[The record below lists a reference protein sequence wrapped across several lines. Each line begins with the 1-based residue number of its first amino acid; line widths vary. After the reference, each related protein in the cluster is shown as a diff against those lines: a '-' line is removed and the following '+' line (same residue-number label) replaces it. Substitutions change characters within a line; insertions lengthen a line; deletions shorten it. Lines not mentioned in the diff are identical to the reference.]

1 MIEWND
7 YLANLLSSDKEFESL
22 TISLEEGHFTTII
35 PPIVKASVIMLDKMI
50 EKQGKRNA
58 LVFPEKTQS
67 IFIFILMK
75 LFHNISSGKIKSKY
89 DPTNFSIGE
98 HLKVGNAVVEY
109 LGTEIRDGKKCIIIK
124 LADLLRCSAPI
135 EYLPIFQKA
144 NTNRRLSKYAQY
156 FAEKKLAT
164 EGLNPSANGNVN
176 LIHAAEMKTHMDSS
190 IFAMTSVAGAK
201 EQVSTCRICGKKVTD
216 VFFLGQSDYEGNI
229 SNIGPGQFAGIPAIV
244 YASDL
249 YAINAAAE
257 NHNPIQ
263 SIIIDGSNMG
273 ALVNQ
278 LDALDELLH
287 LDVPVVCI
295 TDVANSFELEQLS
308 IRGFNIWRWDGNSIT
323 DQLYGA
329 TSLSSDQKI
338 VNCAKQDVQ
347 YLKITGEEISDVMQ
361 ALAKHRKET
370 EEQSPQV
377 MKLFEKLNFLTFAAL
392 RETAPF
398 SDVEINLAQQAL
410 TECYAILQKEST
422 YMDESAYMDY
432 NNAIIILKQIY
443 SAKHVLQKVEV
454 LKKYLQEHSIPKVY
468 LVIPEKA
475 SKPRIQNFWT
485 NWRLQ
490 HFVKTKIIVMLPSEY
505 NAVSTTDVDITIICG
520 WMKRAIMRKII
531 FSYNTSQYIVM
542 LYDYENR
549 WKNYDARKWT
559 KALDNTGNKRIIE
572 KSFSSDLL
580 EVSTIKYEKTSPAAE
595 TEDNSDELGEIEL
608 ILRENKFRQYVNGG
622 IHSGSELVSAIPVS
636 FVGAYLAFYRSG
648 HKVVSVT
655 KIILADSEKI
665 ESKLPYE
672 LQTGDFIVVREADK
686 DLIKE
691 IADVALSNSGKI
703 EMRELATKWREALEI
718 ELLFTT
724 LEDFYEKLKNAGCDK
739 GLPTVRRWI
748 EDEDVI
754 SPHSKNDLQLIAEV
768 TQNEMLLE
776 LIDKIFDAAQEVR
789 KAHVLAGRKLSDQ
802 LKQTLAA
809 ELKKYG
815 EIDPFNFWEPINIEI
830 DGIGNV
836 KVLKIIDIGSEIE
849 ISSADTNR
857 LIEE

>member
-22 TISLEEGHFTTII
+22 TISLEEGHLTTII

-50 EKQGKRNA
+50 EKQGKRNV

-75 LFHNISSGKIKSKY
+75 LFHNISSGKIKSNY

-98 HLKVGNAVVEY
+98 RLKVGNAVVEY
-109 LGTEIRDGKKCIIIK
+109 LGTEVRDGKTCIIIK
-124 LADLLRCSAPI
+124 LADLCSCSAPI

-144 NTNRRLSKYAQY
+144 NTHRRLSKYAQY
-156 FAEKKLAT
+156 FAAKKLAT
-164 EGLNPSANGNVN
+164 EGLNLSTNGNVN

-190 IFAMTSVAGAK
+190 IFAMTSVAAAK

-216 VFFLGQSDYEGNI
+216 IFFLGQSDYEGNI
-229 SNIGPGQFAGIPAIV
+229 SNIGPGQLAGIPAIV

-263 SIIIDGSNMG
+263 SIIIDGSNIG

-278 LDALDELLH
+278 LDALDELLN
-287 LDVPVVCI
+287 LEVPVVCI

-308 IRGFNIWRWDGNSIT
+308 IRGFNIWRWDGDSIT

-338 VNCAKQDVQ
+338 RNCAKQNVQ

-377 MKLFEKLNFLTFAAL
+377 MKLFEKLNSLTFAAL
-392 RETAPF
+392 RETVPF
-398 SDVEINLAQQAL
+398 SDVELNLAQQTL
-410 TECYAILQKEST
+410 TECDAILQKESS
-422 YMDESAYMDY
+422 YMDALAYMDY
-432 NNAIIILKQIY
+432 ANAITILKQIY
-443 SAKHVLQKVEV
+443 SAKHVLQKVEA

-468 LVIPEKA
+468 LVVPEKA
-475 SKPRIQNFWT
+475 SKSRIQNFWT
-485 NWRLQ
+485 NWCLQ
-490 HFVKTKIIVMLPSEY
+490 HFVKTKIIVILPSEY
-505 NAVSTTDVDITIICG
+505 YAVSNTDVDITIICG

-542 LYDYENR
+542 LYEYENR

-580 EVSTIKYEKTSPAAE
+580 EVSTIKYKKTAPAAK

-636 FVGAYLAFYRSG
+636 FVGGYLAFYRTG

-655 KIILADSEKI
+655 KIILADFEKI

-776 LIDKIFDAAQEVR
+776 LLDKIFDAAQEVR

-809 ELKKYG
+809 ELKNYG

>member
-7 YLANLLSSDKEFESL
+7 YLANLLSADKEFESL
-22 TISLEEGHFTTII
+22 TFSLENSCSTSSI
-35 PPIVKASVIMLDKMI
+35 PPIVKASVIMLEKMI
-50 EKQGKRNA
+50 EKQGKRNVV
-58 LVFPEKTQS
+58 VFPDNQS
-67 IFIFILMK
+67 ISIFILMM
-75 LFHNISSGKIKSKY
+75 LFHNIYSGKIKSNY
-89 DPTNFSIGE
+89 NPTNFSVGE
-98 HLKVGNAVVEY
+98 RLKVGNAVVEY
-109 LGTEIRDGKKCIIIK
+109 LGAEIREGNQCIIIK
-124 LADLLRCSAPI
+124 LADCISSAPMK
-135 EYLPIFQKA
+135 YLPIFQKA
-144 NTNRRLSKYAQY
+144 NTNRRLSKYKQY
-156 FAEKKLAT
+156 FESKELASKGIDLST
-164 EGLNPSANGNVN
+164 KNTHAYLINV
-176 LIHAAEMKTHMDSS
+176 AKMKTHMDSS

-216 VFFLGQSDYEGNI
+216 IFFVGQCDYKGNI
-229 SNIGPGQFAGIPAIV
+229 SNIGPGQLAGIPAIV
-244 YASDL
+244 FASDL
-249 YAINAAAE
+249 YSINEAAE
-257 NHNPIQ
+257 NHKPIQ
-263 SIIIDGSNMG
+263 SIIIDGSNAG
-273 ALVNQ
+273 WLNQ
-278 LDALDELLH
+278 LDALDGLLN
-287 LDVPVVCI
+287 LEVPVVCI
-295 TDVANSFELEQLS
+295 TDVVNSFELEQLS
-308 IRGFNIWRWDGNSIT
+308 IRGFNIWRWDSDSIT
-323 DQLYGA
+323 DQLYG
-329 TSLSSDQKI
+329 TTPLSSDQKI
-338 VNCAKQDVQ
+338 RNCAKQNVQ
-347 YLKITGEEISDVMQ
+347 YLKITGDEISDVMQ
-361 ALAKHRKET
+361 SLAKYRKEIET
-370 EEQSPQV
+370 QSIQL
-377 MKLFEKLNFLTFAAL
+377 MKLFEKLNSLTFAAL
-392 RETAPF
+392 RATVPF
-398 SDVEINLAQQAL
+398 FDVELNLAQQTL
-410 TECYAILQKEST
+410 TECDAILQKECSYIDKVT
-422 YMDESAYMDY
+422 YMDYA
-432 NNAIIILKQIY
+432 NAITVLKKIY
-443 SAKHVLQKVEV
+443 SAKYILQKVEV
-454 LKKYLQEHSIPKVY
+454 IKRYLQEHNIPKVY
-468 LVIPEKA
+468 LVVPEKA

-485 NWRLQ
+485 NWCLQ
-490 HFVKTKIIVMLPSEY
+490 HFVKTKIIVILPSEY
-505 NAVSTTDVDITIICG
+505 YAVSTTDVDTTIICG

-542 LYDYENR
+542 LYEYENR

-580 EVSTIKYEKTSPAAE
+580 EVSTIKYEKTTPAAK

-608 ILRENKFRQYVNGG
+608 VLRENKFRQYVNGG

-636 FVGAYLAFYRSG
+636 FVGGYLAFYRTG

-655 KIILADSEKI
+655 KIILADFEKI

-776 LIDKIFDAAQEVR
+776 LLDKIFDAAQEVR

-809 ELKKYG
+809 ELKNYG